1 MLSMK
6 NDYCQLWLTCA
17 DKKEAKKIANTL
29 LVKHLIT
36 CAKMWSVDS
45 SFRWQGKIEPNDEV
59 LLMMDSRSDLF
70 EIIEVEIAKI
80 HSYDTF
86 VMQATPVTGV
96 SKDAKKWLKEE
107 LKA

>member
-1 MLSMK
+1 M
-6 NDYCQLWLTCA
+6 T
-17 DKKEAKKIANTL
+17 
-29 LVKHLIT
+29 
-36 CAKMWSVDS
+36 
-45 SFRWQGKIEPNDEV
+45 
-59 LLMMDSRSDLF
+59 DSRSDLF

-86 VMQATPVTGV
+86 VMQATPVAGV